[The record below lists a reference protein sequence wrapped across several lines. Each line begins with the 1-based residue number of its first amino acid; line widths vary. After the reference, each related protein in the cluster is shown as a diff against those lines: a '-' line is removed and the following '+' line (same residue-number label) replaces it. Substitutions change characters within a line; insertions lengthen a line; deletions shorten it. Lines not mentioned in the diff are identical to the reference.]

1 MAVGDKGTILIVEEE
16 LNNHMN
22 DIIDC
27 SNQVKAILSKID
39 DKMSLLKTHYACS
52 AANTLYKQY
61 EEFNENYQIIVD
73 NLLSYKD
80 DLMTLKKSYT
90 STFSDLTQ
98 KLQSEIGASASAS
111 VLPINIQN

>member
-1 MAVGDKGTILIVEEE
+1 MAVGDKGTIFIVEEE
-16 LNNHMN
+16 LNKHMN

-27 SNQVKAILSKID
+27 SNQVKSILSKID
-39 DKMSLLKTHYACS
+39 DKMSFLKTHYACS

-61 EEFNENYQIIVD
+61 EEFNENYQIVVE

-80 DLMTLKKSYT
+80 DLMTLKKSYS

-98 KLQSEIGASASAS
+98 KLQSEAAKLTAGIDKYKEKR
-111 VLPINIQN
+111 